1 MSFDTL
7 RLGGL
12 KHCAGILLVLLWL
25 IPGSLSAQGLGTEA
39 LSSFPLDTQQI
50 AYADL
55 SQLRDLPN
63 YGEIRLS
70 LFNRQMQTLEE
81 FLKTIGNDPEKDA
94 NEVVLGWRG
103 NSLDP
108 SAMFGMAGG
117 NFDPVAG
124 QTMFNQTQLASIPYS
139 GFTLD
144 TYDSP
149 ADRDALYFTFLNSGL
164 AAFGRLEDLKALI
177 DVRLGNRPAV
187 DSSSQ
192 FVNWEAEM
200 EGSAPE
206 WGITTGKAAGKLVA
220 PWFTGSSGKSGDKK
234 NQPIDISSLLAPVEA
249 VLYQIDWN
257 GNFTANISV
266 ICHQQ
271 DQAAAMAQLLSMWQE
286 SHAAAALGASP
297 QMAGF
302 VQGLEIDHEGNR
314 VELQGSGPPNLVNQ
328 VLHTSS
334 SP

>member
-1 MSFDTL
+1 MMTFSTL
-7 RLGGL
+7 KLVGLKRLGSF
-12 KHCAGILLVLLWL
+12 LLIFFWL
-25 IPGSLSAQGLGTEA
+25 IPCSLFAQGLATEA
-39 LSSFPLDTQQI
+39 LSSFPLDTQQM

-55 SQLRDLPN
+55 SQLRDMPN
-63 YGEIRLS
+63 YAEIRLS

-108 SAMFGMAGG
+108 SAMFGLAGG
-117 NFDPVAG
+117 DFDPIRG
-124 QTMFNQTQLASIPYS
+124 QAMFNKTQLPSILYR

-144 TYDSP
+144 TYDSS
-149 ADRDALYFTFLNSGL
+149 ADRDALYFTFLSSGL
-164 AAFGRLEDLKALI
+164 AAFGRLEDLRTLI
-177 DVRLGNRPAV
+177 DVRLGDRPPL

-192 FVNWEAEM
+192 FVNWEADL
-200 EGSAPE
+200 EGSSPE
-206 WGITTGKAAGKLVA
+206 WGITTGRAASKLVA
-220 PWFTGSSGKSGDKK
+220 PWFTGNAGKQNK
-234 NQPIDISSLLAPVEA
+234 PIDISSLLAPVEA
-249 VLYQIDWN
+249 VLYQLDWN

-271 DQAAAMAQLLSMWQE
+271 DQAAAMAQLLSMWQD

-314 VELQGSGPPNLVNQ
+314 VELQGSGPPDLVNQ